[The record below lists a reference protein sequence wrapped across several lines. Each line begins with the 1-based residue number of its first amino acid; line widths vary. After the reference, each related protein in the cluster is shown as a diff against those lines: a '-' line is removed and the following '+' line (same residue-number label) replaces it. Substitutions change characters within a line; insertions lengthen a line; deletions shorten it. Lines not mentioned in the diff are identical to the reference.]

1 VTVSVLLTGL
11 ELEVVVGCLGVLVGQ
26 AEVDEVSPSRLAA
39 MSEAAGSGGDAV
51 ALTVVTMTTGERY
64 EIDGSAESVETA
76 IVGASRGSIMQLAW
90 LTEAGTGRS
99 IAINPLHV
107 VALETAASPSARG

>member
-1 VTVSVLLTGL
+1 MGL
-11 ELEVVVGCLGVLVGQ
+11 RFSALVAAICVDYFNQ
-26 AEVDEVSPSRLAA
+26 ARRRSPYRLAA

>member
-1 VTVSVLLTGL
+1 MS
-11 ELEVVVGCLGVLVGQ
+11 
-26 AEVDEVSPSRLAA
+26 DAA
-39 MSEAAGSGGDAV
+39 RSGGDAI
-51 ALTVVTMTTGERY
+51 ALTLVTMTTGERY
-64 EIDGSAESVETA
+64 EVDGAPESIEAA

-107 VALETAASPSARG
+107 VALAAAPSPAATG

>member
-1 VTVSVLLTGL
+1 
-11 ELEVVVGCLGVLVGQ
+11 
-26 AEVDEVSPSRLAA
+26 
-39 MSEAAGSGGDAV
+39 MSDAAGSGGDAI
-51 ALTVVTMTTGERY
+51 ALTLVTMTTGERY
-64 EIDGSAESVETA
+64 EIDGAPESIEAA

-107 VALETAASPSARG
+107 VALNSAPGPAATG